1 MTSLPPIRLSDL
13 AAEVLQVIEQSFASK
28 SYWVIADVTNHTFKQ
43 QSNYHYF
50 ELVEK
55 DAASNNVVVKFPA
68 RAWGTGSQKIAQF
81 EKLTGQRFGN
91 DINVL
96 VNVSVE
102 YHATYG
108 LRLSVL
114 GIDPNF
120 TLGLLEQQRQET
132 LNRLVKEY
140 PDHIQLIDGRYI
152 TYNSRLRLN
161 RVIQRIA
168 ILSSS
173 TSAGFQDFTHT
184 LENNNHA
191 YRFLTD
197 HYVVMV
203 HGENNARQ
211 FIDKMI
217 EVYRSGIAYDALVI
231 IRGGG
236 AQTDF
241 LLFNDYF
248 IGRAIARFPIPVIT
262 GIGHQKNE
270 TIADLMA
277 HTSTKTPTQ
286 AAEFIIAHNRKFEED
301 MLDLQK
307 RLVIKLQQLLSM
319 RSRSL
324 SSLHS
329 MIVNFIRNYLD
340 DSNERLNRQNLLIAG
355 HSRSLLFKHRSVL
368 HNLASLVSAN
378 PKMIIYNRKADL
390 KNICSNFSTFNGL
403 YLKNRQNDLNHYV
416 SVIRMM
422 APENIMK
429 RGFAVIKAKG
439 RIASSAGEIEKGEE
453 IVILFAEKEIKAI
466 VESKENYGG
475 TELNI

>member
-1 MTSLPPIRLSDL
+1 MTSLPSIRLSDL

-108 LRLSVL
+108 LRLSVT

-132 LNRLVKEY
+132 LNRLVREY

-211 FIDKMI
+211 FVDKI
-217 EVYRSGIAYDALVI
+217 VEVYHSGIAYDAMVI

-241 LLFNDYF
+241 LLFNDYTV
-248 IGRAIARFPIPVIT
+248 GRAIARFPIPVIT

-301 MLDLQK
+301 LLGLQK
-307 RLVIKLQQLLSM
+307 RLVIKLQQTISGQ
-319 RSRSL
+319 SRAL
-324 SSLHS
+324 ALLHS
-329 MIVNFIRNYLD
+329 LTVNYIRNYLD
-340 DSNERLNRQNLLIAG
+340 DKNELLNRQNQLITG
-355 HSRSLLFKHRSVL
+355 HSKSLLFKHRSIL
-368 HNLASLVSAN
+368 HNLSSLVSAN
-378 PKMIIYNRKADL
+378 PRMIIYNRKADL
-390 KNICSNFSTFNGL
+390 KNICSNLSTFNGL
-403 YLKNRQNDLNHYV
+403 YLKNRQSELNHYV

-429 RGFAVIKAKG
+429 KGFAVIKAKG
-439 RIASSAGEIEKGEE
+439 RITSSADGIEKGED
-453 IVILFAEKEIKAI
+453 IVILFAKKEIKAK

-475 TELNI
+475 TELNL